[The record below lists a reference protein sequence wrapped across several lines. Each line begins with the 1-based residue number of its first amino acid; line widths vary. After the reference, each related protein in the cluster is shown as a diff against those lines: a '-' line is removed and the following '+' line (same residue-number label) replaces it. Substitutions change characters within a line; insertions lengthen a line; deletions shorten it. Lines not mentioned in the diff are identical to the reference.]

1 MKPPKWR
8 KGNGEFHVDQ
18 ILGQVLRN
26 AVWERLDML
35 SELANHADAHSL
47 VSVARSELPRLTEGW
62 RAMLLAHEPDERGD
76 CPTCST
82 RWHRCKAPCSVWQV
96 AHEHLVAGG
105 LAPQQDPRRQGRRK
119 NNPLPSQTRG
129 VGAPTA
135 AETTGRHALVT
146 TPRGAVVGA

>member
-1 MKPPKWR
+1 M
-8 KGNGEFHVDQ
+8 DQ

-35 SELANHADAHSL
+35 SELADRADSASL
-47 VSVARSELPRLTEGW
+47 VSVARSELPRLTDGW
-62 RAMLLAHEPDERGD
+62 RVMLRAHEPDERGD

-105 LAPQQDPRRQGRRK
+105 LAPQQQPNAPR
-119 NNPLPSQTRG
+119 S
-129 VGAPTA
+129 APAATPATA
-135 AETTGRHALVT
+135 PAPRTAEPRGRHALVT
-146 TPRGAVVGA
+146 AVR

>member
-1 MKPPKWR
+1 M
-8 KGNGEFHVDQ
+8 DQ
-18 ILGQVLRN
+18 VLGQVLRN

-35 SELANHADAHSL
+35 SDLATRADAQSL

-62 RAMLLAHEPDERGD
+62 RAMLQAHEPDERGD

-105 LAPQQDPRRQGRRK
+105 LAPQARTQDEGNASRRRVPNQARRAT
-119 NNPLPSQTRG
+119 P
-129 VGAPTA
+129 
-135 AETTGRHALVT
+135 AETTGRHALVN
-146 TPRGAVVGA
+146 PRAVTA

>member
-1 MKPPKWR
+1 
-8 KGNGEFHVDQ
+8 
-18 ILGQVLRN
+18 
-26 AVWERLDML
+26 
-35 SELANHADAHSL
+35 

-105 LAPQQDPRRQGRRK
+105 LAPQQAPRRQGRRK

-129 VGAPTA
+129 AGAPTA
-135 AETTGRHALVT
+135 AETTGRHALVA

>member
-1 MKPPKWR
+1 M
-8 KGNGEFHVDQ
+8 DQ

-35 SELANHADAHSL
+35 ADLATRADAQSL

-62 RAMLLAHEPDERGD
+62 RAMLTAHEPDERGD

-105 LAPQQDPRRQGRRK
+105 LAPQQDLRRPSRRK
-119 NNPLPSQTRG
+119 PKVPAQTRG
-129 VGAPTA
+129 TTPG
-135 AETTGRHALVT
+135 ETTGRHALIPQVAN
-146 TPRGAVVGA
+146 R

>member
-1 MKPPKWR
+1 
-8 KGNGEFHVDQ
+8 VDQ

-35 SELANHADAHSL
+35 SDLANRADAHSL

-105 LAPQQDPRRQGRRK
+105 LAPQQDPKRRGRRK
-119 NNPLPSQTRG
+119 NPLPSHTRG
-129 VGAPTA
+129 ASAPTP
-135 AETTGRHALVT
+135 AETTGRHALIT
-146 TPRGAVVGA
+146 TPRSAAVGA

>member
-1 MKPPKWR
+1 M
-8 KGNGEFHVDQ
+8 DQ
-18 ILGQVLRN
+18 ILGKVLRD

-35 SELANHADAHSL
+35 ADLATRADAQSL

-62 RAMLLAHEPDERGD
+62 RAMLEKHEPDERGD

-105 LAPQQDPRRQGRRK
+105 LAPQRDLRRATRRSSAAV
-119 NNPLPSQTRG
+119 PTQTRS
-129 VGAPTA
+129 
-135 AETTGRHALVT
+135 AEATGRHALIPQVAT
-146 TPRGAVVGA
+146 H

>member
-1 MKPPKWR
+1 M
-8 KGNGEFHVDQ
+8 DQ
-18 ILGQVLRN
+18 VLGQVLRN

-35 SELANHADAHSL
+35 SDLATRADAQSL

-105 LAPQQDPRRQGRRK
+105 LAPQQNGLAGDPRRQGRRTGVV
-119 NNPLPSQTRG
+119 PGQPTRAASAPS
-129 VGAPTA
+129 P

-146 TPRGAVVGA
+146 PRRAALGA

>member
-1 MKPPKWR
+1 
-8 KGNGEFHVDQ
+8 VDQ

-35 SELANHADAHSL
+35 ADLATRADAQSL
-47 VSVARSELPRLTEGW
+47 VSVARSELPRLTECW
-62 RAMLLAHEPDERGD
+62 RAMLSAHEPDERGD

-105 LAPQQDPRRQGRRK
+105 LAPQQDLRRSWRRNSSGVPSQGRGTTTGE
-119 NNPLPSQTRG
+119 S
-129 VGAPTA
+129 
-135 AETTGRHALVT
+135 TGRHALIPQVAN
-146 TPRGAVVGA
+146 R

>member
-1 MKPPKWR
+1 M
-8 KGNGEFHVDQ
+8 DQ

-35 SELANHADAHSL
+35 ADLANRADTDSL

-62 RAMLLAHEPDERGD
+62 RAMLSAHEPDERGD

-105 LAPQQDPRRQGRRK
+105 LAPQRDLRPSWRRK
-119 NNPLPSQTRG
+119 PASVPSQTRSQQPSAG
-129 VGAPTA
+129 
-135 AETTGRHALVT
+135 ETTGRHALIPQV
-146 TPRGAVVGA
+146 AVR

>member
-1 MKPPKWR
+1 M
-8 KGNGEFHVDQ
+8 DQ

-35 SELANHADAHSL
+35 ADLATRADTDSL

-62 RAMLLAHEPDERGD
+62 RAMLSAHEPDERGD

-105 LAPQQDPRRQGRRK
+105 LAPQQDLRRAARR
-119 NNPLPSQTRG
+119 TRAT
-129 VGAPTA
+129 VPNQSRAPKPTQV
-135 AETTGRHALVT
+135 ETTGRHALIPQV
-146 TPRGAVVGA
+146 AAH

>member
-1 MKPPKWR
+1 MD
-8 KGNGEFHVDQ
+8 E

-35 SELANHADAHSL
+35 SELASRADAPSL

-62 RAMLLAHEPDERGD
+62 RAMLRAHEPDERGD

-105 LAPQQDPRRQGRRK
+105 LAPQQDSRKQSRRRNHAPAAVPPRT
-119 NNPLPSQTRG
+119 P
-129 VGAPTA
+129 
-135 AETTGRHALVT
+135 ETQPQGRHALT
-146 TPRGAVVGA
+146 TPRHAIAVAPVR

>member
-1 MKPPKWR
+1 M
-8 KGNGEFHVDQ
+8 DQ
-18 ILGQVLRN
+18 VLGQVLRN

-35 SELANHADAHSL
+35 SDLANRADAQSL

-62 RAMLLAHEPDERGD
+62 RAMLQAHEPDERGD

-105 LAPQQDPRRQGRRK
+105 LAPQARAQDDRRSSRRR
-119 NNPLPSQTRG
+119 LPNQARRADRVS
-129 VGAPTA
+129 P

-146 TPRGAVVGA
+146 PRAATA

>member
-1 MKPPKWR
+1 M
-8 KGNGEFHVDQ
+8 DQ

-35 SELANHADAHSL
+35 ADLADRADAQSL

-62 RAMLLAHEPDERGD
+62 RAMLSAHEPDERGD

-105 LAPQQDPRRQGRRK
+105 LAPQQPLRRPWRRK
-119 NNPLPSQTRG
+119 NSSVPSQSRSTK
-129 VGAPTA
+129 TA
-135 AETTGRHALVT
+135 SETTGRHALV
-146 TPRGAVVGA
+146 PQGAR

>member
-1 MKPPKWR
+1 M
-8 KGNGEFHVDQ
+8 DQ

-35 SELANHADAHSL
+35 ADLATRADTDSL

-62 RAMLLAHEPDERGD
+62 RAMLSAHEPDERGD

-105 LAPQQDPRRQGRRK
+105 LAPQQDLRRTWRRTRA
-119 NNPLPSQTRG
+119 NVPAQTR
-129 VGAPTA
+129 APKPTQ
-135 AETTGRHALVT
+135 AETTGRHALIPQV
-146 TPRGAVVGA
+146 AAH

>member
-1 MKPPKWR
+1 
-8 KGNGEFHVDQ
+8 VDQ

-35 SELANHADAHSL
+35 ADLANRADASSL

-62 RAMLLAHEPDERGD
+62 RAMLSAHEPDERGD

-82 RWHRCKAPCSVWQV
+82 RWHRCKAPCTVWKV

-105 LAPQQDPRRQGRRK
+105 LAPQQDLRRPWRRK
-119 NNPLPSQTRG
+119 SASVPSQTRG
-129 VGAPTA
+129 AKSAG
-135 AETTGRHALVT
+135 ESTGRHALV
-146 TPRGAVVGA
+146 PQVAR

>member
-1 MKPPKWR
+1 MRSGK
-8 KGNGEFHVDQ
+8 
-18 ILGQVLRN
+18 
-26 AVWERLDML
+26 
-35 SELANHADAHSL
+35 SL

-62 RAMLLAHEPDERGD
+62 RAMLQAHEPDERGD

-105 LAPQQDPRRQGRRK
+105 LAPQARTQDEGRASRRRVPNQARRAT
-119 NNPLPSQTRG
+119 P
-129 VGAPTA
+129 

-146 TPRGAVVGA
+146 PRAVTA